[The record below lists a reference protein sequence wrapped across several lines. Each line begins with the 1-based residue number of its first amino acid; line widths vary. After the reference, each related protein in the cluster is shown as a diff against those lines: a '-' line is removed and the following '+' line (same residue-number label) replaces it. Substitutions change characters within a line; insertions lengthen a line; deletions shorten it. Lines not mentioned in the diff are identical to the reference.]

1 MTSIADSVLELIG
14 NTPLVRLQSLEAP
27 GSAQVLAKL
36 ENLNPG
42 GSIKDRVALAMI
54 EDAEARGVLRPG
66 MTIVEPTGGNMGIS
80 LALVGAAKGYRVAIH
95 MPESVPLER
104 RRMVT
109 RFGADI
115 HLTPSS
121 LGMEGAAQTA
131 RRMIEEDEAVAV
143 MLAQFDNPA
152 NARAHREGTAKE
164 ILEATR
170 GQVDTFVAGVGTG
183 GTITGVGEAL
193 KAVNPSVLLVA
204 VEPATS
210 PLLSQGRSGDHGIAG
225 IGADFIPP
233 ILDRAVIDEVAT
245 VTTPEAID
253 TTKRLAQ
260 ELGLLVGVSSG
271 ANVFAALRVARR
283 LGADKVVV
291 TVLPDTGER
300 YPALGPVLQ

>member
-1 MTSIADSVLELIG
+1 MTSIADSVLDLIG
-14 NTPLVRLQSLEAP
+14 NTPLVRLQAFEAP

-42 GSIKDRVALAMI
+42 GSTKDRVALAMI

-80 LALVGAAKGYRVAIH
+80 LALVGVAKGYRVAIH

-104 RRMVT
+104 RRLVT
-109 RFGADI
+109 RFGANI
-115 HLTPSS
+115 HLTLSH

-131 RRMIEEDEAVAV
+131 RRMIEEDEAAV

-152 NARAHREGTAKE
+152 NARAHREGTARE
-164 ILEATR
+164 ILEATWSH
-170 GQVDTFVAGVGTG
+170 VDAFVAGVGTG
-183 GTITGVGEAL
+183 GTITGVGEAM
-193 KAVNPSVLLVA
+193 KAANPSVLVVA

-210 PLLSQGRSGDHGIAG
+210 PLLSQGRAGDHGITG

-233 ILDRAVIDEVAT
+233 ILNRDVVDEVTT
-245 VTTPEAID
+245 VTTQEAIA
-253 TTKRLAQ
+253 TARRLAK

-271 ANVFAALRVARR
+271 ANVFAALQVAQR

-300 YPALGPVLQ
+300 YPALAPVLQ

>member
-1 MTSIADSVLELIG
+1 MASIADSVLELIG
-14 NTPLVRLQSLEAP
+14 NTPLVRLGPMETP

-42 GSIKDRVALAMI
+42 GSTKDRVALAMI
-54 EDAEARGVLRPG
+54 EDAEAHGVLRPG

-80 LALVGAAKGYRVAIH
+80 LTLVGAARGYRVAIH

-104 RRMVT
+104 RRLVT

-121 LGMEGAAQTA
+121 LGMEGAAQTS
-131 RRMIEEDEAVAV
+131 RRMIEEDEAAV

-152 NARAHREGTAKE
+152 NVRAHREGTGKE
-164 ILEATR
+164 ILAATR
-170 GQVDTFVAGVGTG
+170 GHVDAFVAGVGTG

-193 KAVNPSVLLVA
+193 KAVNSSVLIVA

-210 PLLSQGRSGDHGIAG
+210 PLLSQGRAGDHGIAG

-233 ILDRAVIDEVAT
+233 ILNRAVIDQVAT
-245 VTTPEAID
+245 VTTPEAMD
-253 TTKRLAQ
+253 TAKRLAQ

-271 ANVFAALRVARR
+271 ANVFAALQVARR
-283 LGADKVVV
+283 LEADKVVV